1 MYKKTDRFDYRK
13 KVCPRWIW
21 FITLLTIGLTNNG
34 FGKNLSLL
42 NRYDSPNHEL
52 LDVEIDGNYAYVP
65 AGLGGLNIIDI
76 SNPEN
81 PFAVSE
87 YFSSGCE
94 FGRTYAWT
102 VRDGYAYGSGRLCGI
117 DIVDVSNPSNP
128 THVTRYGDGAGFTY
142 EHTDISEFGIH
153 RYLIAAAHVHGVDIV
168 NVTSPEL
175 PNYVTTVGT
184 DNAWAVEVSE
194 DNQFVYVADG
204 ASGIKVID
212 ISNPQDPTLLTS
224 AQTSGTAKDVIV
236 SGDYL
241 FVAVGA
247 AGVDMFDISTPE
259 TPDLVANYNTTGYAS
274 RVGVSGDKVAVSD
287 WDDVEVLQWDDTP
300 SLTLV
305 GYKNTGGRV
314 MAINMAG
321 DYVYSAEWRYFR
333 IFEFGEIEEPDI
345 DLSFRITDFLHTAIE
360 QCRDTS
366 LVMTNNGGT
375 ALEIEDY
382 DIDHGDFSL
391 ALPSNLIPA
400 GQSITAQVQYCA
412 SSENGIATLSIDT
425 NDPDEPSPNVKLKG
439 NTPYGVEAGESA
451 PNFTLPLVNSN
462 GEITLSEL
470 TQIEDQIVVIAFF
483 ASW

>member
-1 MYKKTDRFDYRK
+1 MSSLIII
-13 KVCPRWIW
+13 CPRWLWLMGVLVIS
-21 FITLLTIGLTNNG
+21 LASSS

-42 NRYDSPNHEL
+42 SRYNSPNHEL

-65 AGLGGLNIIDI
+65 AGLGGLNIINI
-76 SNPEN
+76 SDPEN
-81 PFAVSE
+81 PFAVAE

-128 THVTRYGDGAGFTY
+128 AHVTRYGDGAGFTY

-247 AGVDMFDISTPE
+247 AGVDMFDISV
-259 TPDLVANYNTTGYAS
+259 PDAPYWVANYNTSGYAS
-274 RVGVSGDKVAVSD
+274 RVAVSGNRVAVSD
-287 WDDVEVLQWDDTP
+287 WDDVEILQWDDAP
-300 SLTLV
+300 SLSLV

-314 MAINMAG
+314 MAINMMG

-333 IFEFGEIEEPDI
+333 IFQFGEIEEADI
-345 DLSFRITDFLHTAIE
+345 DFSFRSTDFLHTAVE

-366 LVMTNNGGT
+366 LVITNSGGT
-375 ALEIEDY
+375 ALEIEDFS
-382 DIDHGDFSL
+382 IDHEDFIL
-391 ALPSNLIPA
+391 NLPTNLIPA
-400 GQSITAQVQYCA
+400 GQSVTAQVQYCA
-412 SSENGIATLSIDT
+412 TSENGTATLSVNT
-425 NDPDEPSPNVKLKG
+425 NDPDEPSPTVRLKG
-439 NTPYGVEAGESA
+439 NTPYGVEAGELA
-451 PNFTLPLVNSN
+451 PDFTLPVVNGT

-470 TQIEDQIVVIAFF
+470 TQMESQIVVVAFF